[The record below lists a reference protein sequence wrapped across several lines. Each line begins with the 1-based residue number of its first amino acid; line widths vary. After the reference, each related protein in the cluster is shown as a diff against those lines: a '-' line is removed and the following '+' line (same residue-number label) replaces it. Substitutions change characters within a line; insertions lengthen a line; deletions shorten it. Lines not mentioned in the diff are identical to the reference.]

1 MPLIKTLLNLSGF
14 KAAIQNRQLLKQLTQ
29 RRLSQ
34 EHKNTVL
41 GKVWMIVN
49 PIAMLGLY
57 VFVFGYIFGGK
68 FKETEGATQISY
80 AFGVFLG
87 LTTIH
92 FVTEILAIAPRCVA
106 DNESLVR
113 RTTIPIEL
121 IPISITLTSLVH
133 FCIGLALCV
142 IGLFSFGHPLTL
154 NALWALPFIVCLAFL
169 GLGIAYIAAVLGAY
183 LRDITQAIPVLS
195 MGILFSSAVFYPVD
209 KIPPQAWTILKFN
222 PVLHFVDTM
231 RSTILWGEPI
241 ESTKLMFLLP
251 AASFGIY
258 FGGFILFKSLQRRLA
273 DLI

>member
-1 MPLIKTLLNLSGF
+1 MPLIDTLLNLSGF
-14 KAAIQNRQLLKQLTQ
+14 KAPVQHRQLLKQLTQ

-41 GKVWMIVN
+41 GWVWMIVN
-49 PIAMLGLY
+49 PVAMLILY

-68 FKETEGATQISY
+68 FKETEGASQISY

-92 FVTEILAIAPRCVA
+92 FVTEILAIAPRCIA

-121 IPISITLTSLVH
+121 IPISITLSAVVH
-133 FCIGLALCV
+133 FTIGLALC
-142 IGLFSFGHPLTL
+142 IAGLFAFGHPLTV
-154 NALWALPFIVCLAFL
+154 NALWAFPLIACLGFL
-169 GLGIAYIAAVLGAY
+169 GLGLAYIMAVLGAY
-183 LRDITQAIPVLS
+183 LRDITQAIPVVS
-195 MGILFSSAVFYPVD
+195 MGLLFSSAVFYPVE
-209 KIPPQAWTILKFN
+209 KIPPEAWTFLKLN

-241 ESTKLMFLLP
+241 ESTKLLLLLP
-251 AASFGIY
+251 ATSLAIY
-258 FGGFILFKSLQRRLA
+258 FGGYFLFKSLQRHLA
-273 DLI
+273 DQI